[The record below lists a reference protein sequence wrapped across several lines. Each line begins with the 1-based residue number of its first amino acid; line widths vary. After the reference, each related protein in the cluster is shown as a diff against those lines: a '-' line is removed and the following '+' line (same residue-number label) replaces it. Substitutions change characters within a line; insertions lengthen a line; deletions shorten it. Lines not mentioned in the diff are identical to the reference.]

1 MRAGSRRGA
10 AGVEAP
16 AGLVQFQPGA
26 LLGKQI
32 KPYQIQG
39 GRKHESIIYHQLKRG
54 SGKDHFQRKHG
65 AHSLRASLASSM
77 VNEGIPYE
85 AVRKTLGHSDLNS
98 TKCYARLDL
107 EQLRP
112 YTLSPPEASG
122 FFLEFLMGRRCVE

>member
-1 MRAGSRRGA
+1 MAIFEMPIPKLNAIIVTFGYMQRVSKIARALERTN
-10 AGVEAP
+10 
-16 AGLVQFQPGA
+16 
-26 LLGKQI
+26 I
-32 KPYQIQG
+32 DIG
-39 GRKHESIIYHQLKRG
+39 G
-54 SGKDHFQRKHG
+54 RKHG

-77 VNEGIPYE
+77 VNDGIPYE

-112 YTLSPPEASG
+112 YALSPSEASG